1 MNLLSTPTL
10 YWLARLICES
20 VLSFGTAFLL
30 ASRIIRSKLDS
41 WVARPPRVPYSAI
54 LGWASHFQIQAGV
67 LSSSLVAAQERIIIA
82 EKSGTAIAIKSR
94 SAFFPILS
102 MPKADPFVYSEALQ
116 FNCAISFRDSSDS
129 VWSANES
136 QLHAKARVWLQQH
149 KFWVLGLLWRS
160 SMRPPR
166 GISGE

>member
-94 SAFFPILS
+94 STFFPILS

-136 QLHAKARVWLQQH
+136 QLAPCQSKSLAAATQILS
-149 KFWVLGLLWRS
+149 LGSPLAFIYET
-160 SMRPPR
+160 P
-166 GISGE
+166 